1 MARLLW
7 VGIGAAGGI
16 YTYRRGQQAWDRAKE
31 RGVGGTAAVLAATTT
46 SALHSL
52 RSTSA
57 EHAARRSRPV
67 RSETGDGH
75 GSAAQQRSGRR
86 RLRYESPSRRSS
98 ARTAADGGA
107 VLLTAL
113 RTVRSSARVNTGTLG

>member
-52 RSTSA
+52 RST
-57 EHAARRSRPV
+57 PV
-67 RSETGDGH
+67 D
-75 GSAAQQRSGRR
+75 GSAANRR
-86 RLRYESPSRRSS
+86 RLGREVGGGARGEEWSHDGRPPLRYEPAQPRSG
-98 ARTAADGGA
+98 ARTAAAGRS

-113 RTVRSSARVNTGTLG
+113 RAARSSARQNAGTLG